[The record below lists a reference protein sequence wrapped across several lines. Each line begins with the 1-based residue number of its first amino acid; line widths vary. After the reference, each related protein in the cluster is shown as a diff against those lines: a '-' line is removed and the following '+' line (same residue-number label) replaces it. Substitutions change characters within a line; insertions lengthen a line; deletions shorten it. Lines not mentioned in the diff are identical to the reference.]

1 MGYNQNYKKVKN
13 ATEDEF
19 KGTPFIL
26 LVGMKIG
33 SATLERKH
41 GGSSWNCKEKGNM
54 IQQEM
59 IGCFL

>member
-41 GGSSWNCKEKGNM
+41 GGSS
-54 IQQEM
+54 
-59 IGCFL
+59 